1 MSIKYFFKKY
11 ISFFLISLF
20 LVASCKDDEIN
31 NPLENPPEMPPVS
44 SMKMDFNVFPS
55 QQLLPKISDSDTSS
69 FSNWFFASIKATA
82 WHTLLS
88 VGMSIPVS
96 AFTASFNYDAEQLE
110 DGRWLWS
117 YEFTPLGGIKHT
129 ASLYGEVSTAGVVW
143 EMYITKAGVYDNFLW
158 FSGESDLLATEGTW
172 TINAEPNNPTPWIGI
187 EWERNT
193 SDSTGNIKFTNIVP
207 NGNENGGYIYF
218 GTTTN
223 DDYNAFYEIY
233 NRGMDNLISIQWNR
247 NTHTGRVMDENHFGD
262 SEWHCWDENLTNIDC
277 P

>member
-1 MSIKYFFKKY
+1 MKISYLLKKY
-11 ISFFLISLF
+11 MPFLL
-20 LVASCKDDEIN
+20 LAVVLLTSCKDDEIN
-31 NPLENPPEMPPVS
+31 DPTGGPPEMPPVS
-44 SMKMDFNVFPS
+44 SMKMDFNLFPS
-55 QQLLPKISDSDTSS
+55 QEVLPKKSEVDTSLV
-69 FSNWFFASIKATA
+69 SNWALASIKATA

-88 VGMSIPVS
+88 VGMSIPVAAFS
-96 AFTASFNYDAEQLE
+96 ACFNNDPQQQE

-129 ASLYGEVSTAGVVW
+129 ASLYGDISNSGVVW
-143 EMYITKAGVYDNFLW
+143 EMYITKSGVFEDFLW
-158 FSGESDLLATEGTW
+158 FSGESDLFATQGTW

-218 GTTTN
+218 GITT
-223 DDYNAFYEIY
+223 DAYYDAFYEIY
-233 NRGMDNLISIQWNR
+233 NKGKENLISIKWNR
-247 NTHTGRVMDENHFGD
+247 TTHAGRVMDENHFGD